1 MPEPGELAGR
11 VALVTGGGR
20 GIGRAIALALAREGA
35 DVAVAARTPA
45 ETERVGAE
53 VRGLGRRAAALTADV
68 TSERDVAVMAAAAV
82 RDLGRVD
89 ILVNAAGGAESAP
102 LVRTDLPLWNR
113 MLAAN
118 LTSVFLCTHAFLP
131 AMIERGW
138 GRVINVASRA
148 GLTGFAYVSA
158 YCAAKHGVVGFTRAV
173 AREVAGKGVTLNALC
188 PGYVDTDMTH
198 RSAESIALKTGMP
211 LDQALARLAAF
222 NPSGELISPVQV
234 ATAALRLTS
243 TEGRSINGE
252 ALEI

>member
-1 MPEPGELAGR
+1 MPEPGKLAGR

-35 DVAVAARTPA
+35 DIAVAARTSG
-45 ETERVGAE
+45 ETERVAAE
-53 VRGLGRRAAALTADV
+53 ARGLGRRAAALTADV
-68 TSERDVAVMAAAAV
+68 TSERDVAAMAAAAV

-173 AREVAGKGVTLNALC
+173 AQEVAGKGVTLNALC
-188 PGYVDTDMTH
+188 PGYVDTDMTR

-222 NPSGELISPVQV
+222 NPSGKLISPEQV
-234 ATAALRLTS
+234 AAAALSLAS
-243 TEGRSINGE
+243 TEGTSINGE

>member
-1 MPEPGELAGR
+1 MPEPGKLAGR

-113 MLAAN
+113 MLAGN
-118 LTSVFLCTHAFLP
+118 LTSVFLCTYAFLP

-173 AREVAGKGVTLNALC
+173 AREVAGKGVTINALC
-188 PGYVDTDMTH
+188 PGYVDTDMTR
-198 RSAESIALKTGMP
+198 RSAESIALKTRMP

-222 NPSGELISPVQV
+222 NPSGKLISPEQV
-234 ATAALRLTS
+234 AAAALRLAS

-252 ALEI
+252 ALEV